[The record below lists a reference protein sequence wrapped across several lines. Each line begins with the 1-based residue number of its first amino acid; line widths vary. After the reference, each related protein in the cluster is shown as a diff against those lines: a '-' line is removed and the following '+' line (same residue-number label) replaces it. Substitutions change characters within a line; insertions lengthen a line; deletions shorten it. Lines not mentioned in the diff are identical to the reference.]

1 MQTRGRLARTSRPR
15 GSPGS
20 KPLPSPIPE
29 INLASGRRYKT
40 RRAIRRGDSHSPL
53 FPSRKMSLYF
63 IGEMRGEPRFW
74 HLLRGVS
81 FRRRLRTNSRGPV
94 YVMQWFI
101 ANISWTQYRRCRERP
116 GFPLYSTATLNV
128 GFESG
133 KRHRSRAQTHPALDG
148 SILSPRGLRGSK
160 TSVSGC
166 YRACGGEEGE
176 EVRLN

>member
-1 MQTRGRLARTSRPR
+1 MQTRGRFARTSRPR

-29 INLASGRRYKT
+29 INLASGRRYKA

-74 HLLRGVS
+74 HLRGVS
-81 FRRRLRTNSRGPV
+81 FRRRLRTNSRGPA

-116 GFPLYSTATLNV
+116 GFPLYTTTTLNV
-128 GFESG
+128 SFESG
-133 KRHRSRAQTHPALDG
+133 KRHGSRAQTHPAGRFDPLASRITRKQD
-148 SILSPRGLRGSK
+148 ICFRLLSGLR
-160 TSVSGC
+160 
-166 YRACGGEEGE
+166 RQGE